1 MFFMIMISS
10 NFNFNFICVIVSSL
24 TKLLK
29 LGILLSTTVRAIIV
43 AKLVILGILSLS
55 SFILAL
61 REAVVAKI
69 VILGIPDLTSF
80 ILELRV
86 LLVTKLVTLGNLSS
100 IFVILTL

>member
-10 NFNFNFICVIVSSL
+10 NFNFTNFCVIVSSL

-29 LGILLSTTVRAIIV
+29 LGILLSTTVRTIIV

-80 ILELRV
+80 ILELRI
-86 LLVTKLVTLGNLSS
+86 LLVTKLVISGNLSS